1 MLCGCLGLETTLA
14 SRVPYVSS
22 GLDFIVGT
30 WTGTSTCVGDRPACK
45 NETVVYRI
53 MPVGGNPRQVR
64 LLADKILDGKR
75 VPMGALMFDVDD
87 LNRTVR
93 SEFTVG
99 QTRGVWLFTVA
110 GDTMTGTLELLPDRS
125 KARDVRVHRTTD
137 NDLPEAP
144 PLSDYGE

>member
-1 MLCGCLGLETTLA
+1 M
-14 SRVPYVSS
+14 
-22 GLDFIVGT
+22 
-30 WTGTSTCVGDRPACK
+30 
-45 NETVVYRI
+45 
-53 MPVGGNPRQVR
+53 
-64 LLADKILDGKR
+64 LADKILDGKR